1 MLQGCIT
8 GNGAHFTAMSIRRF
22 KLFESA
28 FDDVEQFT
36 AGMDRLW
43 KEKHG
48 HNLEP
53 RKPKAQKR
61 VKTDADHKYCNGC
74 ERVLP
79 VASFSVDRSTPRGLA
94 KRCRECA
101 AKNWK
106 RANHH
111 LCKSCGG
118 WCVGQTCR
126 RCLTIQIR
134 VRDIEMETI
143 STIPR
148 MFADAYREIE
158 IFMNA
163 LSPNLSQADRLKLLL
178 EKVCGTSQVR

>member
-8 GNGAHFTAMSIRRF
+8 GNGGHFTAMSIRRF

-28 FDDVEQFT
+28 FDDVERFT
-36 AGMDRLW
+36 AGMERLW

-48 HNLEP
+48 HDLAP
-53 RKPKAQKR
+53 RKAKAPKR

-111 LCKSCGG
+111 LCKSCYS
-118 WCVGQTCR
+118 WCVGQICN
-126 RCLTIQIR
+126 RCLFVQRTIRDNEMSITGEVLRLLNQTEQQRREEIKRLKQGKKTLKQIR
-134 VRDIEMETI
+134 LILG
-143 STIPR
+143 S
-148 MFADAYREIE
+148 
-158 IFMNA
+158 
-163 LSPNLSQADRLKLLL
+163 
-178 EKVCGTSQVR
+178 